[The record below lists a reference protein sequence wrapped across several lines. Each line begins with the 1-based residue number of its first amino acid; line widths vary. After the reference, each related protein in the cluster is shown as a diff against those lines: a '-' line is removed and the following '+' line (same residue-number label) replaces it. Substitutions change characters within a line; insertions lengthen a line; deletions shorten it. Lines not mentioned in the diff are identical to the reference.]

1 MRVETVVHSSG
12 DLLPILLDDD
22 GLPIPSP
29 NEFVMG
35 RRNLSTNTLIR
46 NLRELSVLY
55 RWFNVH
61 RIDMHSRLKNG
72 ALFSE
77 AEFRGSL
84 LEFLR
89 KDMEIES
96 KVVAPHT
103 FNSRLATIRQYFVW
117 EIDVYLSSLPSN
129 DSQYDSIQES
139 RKRIIAWIEKG
150 FINSPKSAGI
160 SRKALTEDEAR
171 FLVNCLNPESADSFA
186 FYEPIKYRN
195 FVAVSLMLNCGLRL
209 GELLSL
215 RVEDINIGAISSV
228 TIQRRPP
235 DPNDERRPRPSVK
248 RSGRVLPLEG
258 SHFLRML
265 DRYIVEMRESL
276 ESKSSKS
283 SDYLILS
290 DEGNPLS
297 HSSLTQLFTRLRSAY
312 PDYLPEILTPKALRH
327 TFSTRMERALRE
339 AGLEEDRRKQALA
352 MLRGDSSLESQT
364 VYIAQEIEDRA
375 RQALSD
381 YQKKLTMGSDR

>member
-1 MRVETVVHSSG
+1 
-12 DLLPILLDDD
+12 
-22 GLPIPSP
+22 
-29 NEFVMG
+29 MG

-195 FVAVSLMLNCGLRL
+195 FVAVSLMLNCGLRP

-215 RVEDINIGAISSV
+215 RG
-228 TIQRRPP
+228 
-235 DPNDERRPRPSVK
+235 
-248 RSGRVLPLEG
+248 
-258 SHFLRML
+258 
-265 DRYIVEMRESL
+265 
-276 ESKSSKS
+276 
-283 SDYLILS
+283 
-290 DEGNPLS
+290 
-297 HSSLTQLFTRLRSAY
+297 
-312 PDYLPEILTPKALRH
+312 
-327 TFSTRMERALRE
+327 
-339 AGLEEDRRKQALA
+339 
-352 MLRGDSSLESQT
+352 
-364 VYIAQEIEDRA
+364 
-375 RQALSD
+375 
-381 YQKKLTMGSDR
+381 